1 MLHYWLPRH
10 ANFTGYGS
18 RVVAGYRNPRV
29 FSRRGGARAD
39 LAEDGVDYVP
49 YNVTPTAPIPLSLS
63 LSLSLRAKGTR
74 IRNYNARES
83 DSTIVHL
90 FVIV

>member
-49 YNVTPTAPIPLSLS
+49 YNVTPTAPILLSLS
-63 LSLSLRAKGTR
+63 LCLC
-74 IRNYNARES
+74 ARKERGFEII
-83 DSTIVHL
+83 TLENPIVQL
-90 FVIV
+90 FTCS